1 MKKAVLSGNGDD
13 KTLLLADS
21 DQNLC
26 ESLAP
31 ALAARGFD
39 VQVAPTAEQ
48 AMLLANRLR
57 FRYAI
62 VALKLPDISGLRL
75 LSDLVALDSGLRI
88 VVLTSYPSIQT
99 AVEAIK
105 LGAVHYLPKPAN
117 ADQLVAALHRDRGDA
132 NVPLGDKPMSMHRIA
147 WEYMSHVLHENNGN
161 ISATARAL
169 AIHRRTLQRK
179 LRKRPVRA

>member
-1 MKKAVLSGNGDD
+1 MNYAVPSGNGDD
-13 KTLLLADS
+13 RTLLLADS
-21 DQNLC
+21 DENLC
-26 ESLAP
+26 ASLAP

-39 VQVAPTAEQ
+39 VELAHTAER
-48 AMLLANRLR
+48 AMRIAARR
-57 FRYAI
+57 PPRYAI

-75 LSDLVALDSGLRI
+75 VSDLVALDPGMRI

-117 ADQLVAALHRDRGDA
+117 ADQLIAALHHDHGDA
-132 NVPLGDKPMSMHRIA
+132 DVPVGDKPMSMHRIA
-147 WEYMSHVLHENNGN
+147 WEYISHVLHENNGN